1 MKWKGEE
8 ESLNGIFFKD
18 VNNDL
23 TPKMIR
29 GIEERVR
36 NSFVI
41 KHSYA
46 YQLRNIETEETMAY
60 FQNKRSPWFER
71 ISEAGQWLEEQ
82 EKNRLQNENI
92 ERQDKKW
99 VFEANLMVNIKE
111 IKGDFMVD
119 SLHLPLFP
127 LIKM

>member
-1 MKWKGEE
+1 
-8 ESLNGIFFKD
+8 
-18 VNNDL
+18 
-23 TPKMIR
+23 MIC
-29 GIEERVR
+29 GVKERVR

-46 YQLRNIETEETMAY
+46 SQLRNIETEETMAY

-127 LIKM
+127 LY

>member
-1 MKWKGEE
+1 MVF
-8 ESLNGIFFKD
+8 FFKD

-29 GIEERVR
+29 GIEEIVR

-71 ISEAGQWLEEQ
+71 MLEARLWFEE
-82 EKNRLQNENI
+82 
-92 ERQDKKW
+92 
-99 VFEANLMVNIKE
+99 
-111 IKGDFMVD
+111 
-119 SLHLPLFP
+119 
-127 LIKM
+127 